1 MPVTD
6 RTFMDGYDSR
16 NASGDYA
23 NAGNTE
29 ALAEKVSIDT
39 MIDTFKPSAGATP
52 VACLGYALVMME
64 LGAADVKRA
73 IRGLKAKRR
82 LDEDDEVM
90 LDELAKQEKGIARNI
105 AILEKARDLL
115 PPEERG
121 R

>member
-1 MPVTD
+1 MTD

-16 NASGDYA
+16 NAGGDYA
-23 NAGNTE
+23 NAGDTE
-29 ALAEKVSIDT
+29 ALAKRMSIDD
-39 MIDTFKPSAGATP
+39 MIDTFEPSAGATP
-52 VACLGYALVMME
+52 AACLGYALNMME

-73 IRGLKAKRR
+73 IRDLKAKRR

-90 LDELAKQEKGIARNI
+90 LDELTKQEKGIARNI
-105 AILEKARDLL
+105 TILEKARNLL